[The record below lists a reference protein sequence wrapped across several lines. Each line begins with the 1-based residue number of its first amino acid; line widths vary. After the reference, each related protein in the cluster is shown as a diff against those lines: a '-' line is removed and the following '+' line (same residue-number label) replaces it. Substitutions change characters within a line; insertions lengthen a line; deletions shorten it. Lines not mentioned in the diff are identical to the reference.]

1 MNNINDLRLNNNISN
16 TNKSQNSTGIGDEF
30 AKMLK
35 NEIDDLNKA
44 QESGEAAMTDIA
56 TGQVKDLHQ
65 AAIAITKAESSMKFM
80 LEVRNKAISAYKEI
94 TRTQFKT
101 LMQEYKNRVS
111 KVAFAYCM
119 ALLFMI
125 IFISSTFFLHQN
137 VIYLTLKKIN
147 TLLL

>member
-16 TNKSQNSTGIGDEF
+16 TNKNQNSAGIGDEF

-94 TRTQFKT
+94 TRTQ
-101 LMQEYKNRVS
+101 
-111 KVAFAYCM
+111 
-119 ALLFMI
+119 I
-125 IFISSTFFLHQN
+125 
-137 VIYLTLKKIN
+137 
-147 TLLL
+147 

>member
-16 TNKSQNSTGIGDEF
+16 TNKSQNSTGICDEF

-94 TRTQFKT
+94 TRTQ
-101 LMQEYKNRVS
+101 
-111 KVAFAYCM
+111 
-119 ALLFMI
+119 I
-125 IFISSTFFLHQN
+125 
-137 VIYLTLKKIN
+137 
-147 TLLL
+147 

>member
-16 TNKSQNSTGIGDEF
+16 TNKNQNSTGIGDEF

-44 QESGEAAMTDIA
+44 QESGEAAITDIA

-94 TRTQFKT
+94 TRTQ
-101 LMQEYKNRVS
+101 
-111 KVAFAYCM
+111 
-119 ALLFMI
+119 I
-125 IFISSTFFLHQN
+125 
-137 VIYLTLKKIN
+137 
-147 TLLL
+147 

>member
-16 TNKSQNSTGIGDEF
+16 TNKNQNSTGIGDEF

-94 TRTQFKT
+94 TRTQ
-101 LMQEYKNRVS
+101 
-111 KVAFAYCM
+111 
-119 ALLFMI
+119 I
-125 IFISSTFFLHQN
+125 
-137 VIYLTLKKIN
+137 
-147 TLLL
+147 

>member
-16 TNKSQNSTGIGDEF
+16 TSKSQNSAGIGDEF

-94 TRTQFKT
+94 TRTQ
-101 LMQEYKNRVS
+101 
-111 KVAFAYCM
+111 
-119 ALLFMI
+119 I
-125 IFISSTFFLHQN
+125 
-137 VIYLTLKKIN
+137 
-147 TLLL
+147 

>member
-16 TNKSQNSTGIGDEF
+16 TNKNQNSTGVGDEF

-94 TRTQFKT
+94 TRTQ
-101 LMQEYKNRVS
+101 
-111 KVAFAYCM
+111 
-119 ALLFMI
+119 I
-125 IFISSTFFLHQN
+125 
-137 VIYLTLKKIN
+137 
-147 TLLL
+147 

>member
-16 TNKSQNSTGIGDEF
+16 TNKSQNSTEIGDEF

-94 TRTQFKT
+94 TRTQ
-101 LMQEYKNRVS
+101 
-111 KVAFAYCM
+111 
-119 ALLFMI
+119 I
-125 IFISSTFFLHQN
+125 
-137 VIYLTLKKIN
+137 
-147 TLLL
+147 